1 MGRVRGVDRKCCTGA
16 RHWILEQA
24 FRSGQPPHLQR
35 SPSLLWWKSTVRVL
49 RRELRGKSFLGMGD
63 QTATEGV
70 PGHRNMV
77 CRAEKVG
84 GSGLLAEQWRKGI
97 WRV

>member
-1 MGRVRGVDRKCCTGA
+1 M
-16 RHWILEQA
+16 
-24 FRSGQPPHLQR
+24 
-35 SPSLLWWKSTVRVL
+35 RVL

-70 PGHRNMV
+70 PGHRNVV

>member
-1 MGRVRGVDRKCCTGA
+1 MDPKCCPGA
-16 RHWILEQA
+16 HHWILEQA
-24 FRSGQPPHLQR
+24 FRILIYKEVLVCCGGRVQC
-35 SPSLLWWKSTVRVL
+35 VFVL

-63 QTATEGV
+63 QTAMEGA
-70 PGHRNMV
+70 PGHRNIG

-84 GSGLLAEQWRKGI
+84 GSGVLAEQWRKGI